1 MNILQVWYCCIPKQ
15 KDTMKLLSRF
25 FAALLGVLLLQLLAC
40 HMSIM
45 RGYNP
50 DFPKNLSKRLTVD

>member
-1 MNILQVWYCCIPKQ
+1 
-15 KDTMKLLSRF
+15 MKLLSRF